1 MATVSPSAVVQR
13 HLERRP
19 SDHRR
24 RRGLHRQAGSPL
36 PKETL
41 NEGAMR
47 DRKTYTSAV
56 IAFLTEQLRLNVSV
70 TPPLADD
77 TTTGDRFQLR
87 LTSTLTGS
95 AAANLSLP
103 SSLAVLGGGQHFE
116 ADRTG
121 QVRIARSVEDNDEHS
136 T

>member
-1 MATVSPSAVVQR
+1 
-13 HLERRP
+13 
-19 SDHRR
+19 
-24 RRGLHRQAGSPL
+24 
-36 PKETL
+36 
-41 NEGAMR
+41 MR

-121 QVRIARSVEDNDEHS
+121 HRGIGEARACAAHLISTRARVVVVRVMAVFVRVCHRTSPYRPER
-136 T
+136 